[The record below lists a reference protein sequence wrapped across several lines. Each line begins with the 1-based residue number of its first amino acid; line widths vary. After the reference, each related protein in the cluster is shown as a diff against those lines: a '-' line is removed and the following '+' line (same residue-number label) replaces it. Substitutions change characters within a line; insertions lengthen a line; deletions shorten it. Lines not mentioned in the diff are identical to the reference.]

1 ARTFKGDFIHS
12 VYAFENFLTKP
23 GILSEQ
29 EGLTF
34 EIIKS
39 REQTNYP
46 LTLRVNPLGT
56 LKMDMLYN
64 PNLFAEKDIS
74 RILSQLREI
83 VLYFASNPDS
93 LVSSMD
99 IITEEEKHKITKVF
113 NNPEINYNNDP
124 NVKEIFEEIVNKYH
138 NKTALVYEDEAVCYE
153 ELNKR
158 SNELAHKLL
167 KLGVKKE
174 EPIAILSER
183 SLELMVGILATLKVG
198 ACYVPIDPT
207 YPDQR
212 IDFILDDVGVNII
225 LFGDVDYK
233 PKKDFLEINLKD
245 SSFYE
250 DKNTNPNIS
259 LKS

>member
-1 ARTFKGDFIHS
+1 MSCIELLNNIQNQGTKSLEYQHCSLANIQARTFKGDFIHS

-29 EGLTF
+29 EGLSF

-99 IITEEEKHKITKVF
+99 IITEE
-113 NNPEINYNNDP
+113 
-124 NVKEIFEEIVNKYH
+124 
-138 NKTALVYEDEAVCYE
+138 
-153 ELNKR
+153 
-158 SNELAHKLL
+158 
-167 KLGVKKE
+167 
-174 EPIAILSER
+174 
-183 SLELMVGILATLKVG
+183 
-198 ACYVPIDPT
+198 
-207 YPDQR
+207 
-212 IDFILDDVGVNII
+212 
-225 LFGDVDYK
+225 
-233 PKKDFLEINLKD
+233 
-245 SSFYE
+245 
-250 DKNTNPNIS
+250 
-259 LKS
+259 